1 MREIGQEYDQYVSWH
16 VSSKMPKV
24 PFIST
29 VTGQAIDTKDG
40 MLDAPYWRMNLESP
54 VLFSTGVKTLLQS
67 QESSTSTVLLEIG
80 PHAALAG
87 PLRQILKDVGR
98 EGVPYFSTVM
108 RGEDESKTL
117 LTTAGQLFSQ
127 GIDLRFDAVN
137 PIMGGGQVLPN
148 LPTYPWNRDTRYW
161 HESRLSRETRTS
173 RFPHHPLL
181 GSRVVAVGNMEP
193 TWRNLVQPDNSKIRW
208 CSDHKVGGDVVL
220 PATAYLAMA
229 AEAIRQISVLDDGLH
244 GKDHHVAEVSLRQV
258 TVPSALVLD
267 NVSPVEMILSL
278 RPYKLTNSLDSAWYE
293 FHISSYSQTSASWT
307 KRCFGQVRAG
317 TSDDEADLKPREPI
331 RSLTRKLSSRGWYKS
346 LRDLGMGYGP
356 QFQGLSHISADPV
369 QHRAVADI
377 KVDTVPAPE
386 GGESETDLYKY
397 YHPTSTDAGMQL
409 FFAAQAHGQARSLR
423 SKSLPNHIG
432 SAVLRHMPT
441 GITASASASASASPL
456 VAEALLEVLPNGA
469 MIGTCTA
476 VDDAGRTAFQLR
488 DVRFTPLDDR
498 DDLDRHRHKD
508 PHAGG
513 RVAWRPDIDFLPVAS
528 LITGRMNKVR
538 ELYPLLQRLLLVCCI
553 DAHAHLGHICTPDE
567 TPHLRKFQAWINNQA
582 AQAESSGTYPLVD
595 PALVHEL
602 LCLSDEARAARV
614 AEYLAAVAATEYAA
628 IGNLVGRVFGSLGEL
643 YRGTVTGVEVLRRR
657 RQADDHSDGDGD
669 SNEDESS
676 SLLHRVYD
684 LANATAWDYGPFL
697 RLLRHRTPALRVLEV
712 GAGTGGTT
720 EVILAGLRETGAFLS
735 YTYTDISAGFFSDA
749 KERFKRYGPQMIFKT
764 LDLTKDP
771 ANQGF
776 GSGSYDLVVAANV
789 VHATPHLHTAL
800 ANLRTLLRPNGRLL
814 LQEMSMQVKW
824 INFIM
829 VSMSLVFFFCL
840 AFGGQVIPMDMN

>member
-1 MREIGQEYDQYVSWH
+1 MRELGQKYEQHVSRH
-16 VSSKMPKV
+16 VSSRAPKV

-29 VTGQAIDTKDG
+29 VTGQAIDNTSG

-67 QESSTSTVLLEIG
+67 QESSTNVVLVEIG

-98 EGVPYFSTVM
+98 DGDPYLSTVM
-108 RGEDESKTL
+108 RGEDECKTL
-117 LTTAGQLFSQ
+117 LTAAGQLFSH
-127 GIDLRFDAVN
+127 GIDIRFDAVN
-137 PIMGGGQVLPN
+137 PIIGGGRVLPN

-161 HESRLSRETRTS
+161 HESRLSRGARTS
-173 RFPHHPLL
+173 SFPHHPLL
-181 GSRVVAVGNMEP
+181 GSRVAAVGDMEP
-193 TWRNLVQPDNSKIRW
+193 TWRNLIQPDNSKIPW
-208 CSDHKVGGDVVL
+208 CGDHKVGGDVVL

-229 AEAIRQISVLDDGLH
+229 AEAIRQVSVSDGGHHDH
-244 GKDHHVAEVSLRQV
+244 GAAEVSLRQV

-278 RPYKLTNSLDSAWYE
+278 RPHKLTNSLDSAWYE

-307 KRCFGQVRAG
+307 RRCFGQARAG
-317 TSDDEADLKPREPI
+317 INDDEAQTQPREPI

-356 QFQGLSHISADPV
+356 QFQGLSRISADPI
-369 QHRAVADI
+369 HYRAVANI
-377 KVDTVPAPE
+377 KVDTVTVQE
-386 GGESETDLYKY
+386 SGESETELYRY
-397 YHPTSTDAGMQL
+397 YHPASTDAGLQL

-423 SKSLPNHIG
+423 SKSLPTYIG
-432 SAVLRHMPT
+432 SAVLRHMPADT
-441 GITASASASASASPL
+441 VASAGASPL
-456 VAEALLEVLPNGA
+456 LAEATLDVLPSGA

-488 DVRFTPLDDR
+488 DVRFMPLDDG
-498 DDLDRHRHKD
+498 DGLDRHHND

-513 RVAWRPDIDFLPVAS
+513 RVAWRPDVDFLPVA
-528 LITGRMNKVR
+528 LLVKGRMNKAR
-538 ELYPLLQRLLLVCCI
+538 DLYPLLQRLVLLCCI
-553 DAHAHLGHICTPDE
+553 DARARLGLMDIPDD
-567 TPHLRKFQAWINNQA
+567 TPHLGKFQAWINDQA
-582 AQAESSGTYPLVD
+582 AKAESSGAYPLVD
-595 PALVHEL
+595 TVLVHEL
-602 LCLSDEARAARV
+602 LGLTEEARAARG

-628 IGNLVGRVFGSLGEL
+628 IGNLVGRVFGALGEL

-657 RQADDHSDGDGD
+657 GDDSDRDHDGDG
-669 SNEDESS
+669 NES

-684 LANATAWDYGPFL
+684 LANATAWDYGGFL

-720 EVILAGLRETGAFLS
+720 EVVLAGLRDTDAFFS

-749 KERFKRYGPQMIFKT
+749 KERFKSHAAQMIFKT

-771 ANQGF
+771 VSQGF
-776 GSGSYDLVVAANV
+776 DPGSYDLVVAANV
-789 VHATPHLHTAL
+789 VHAMPHLCVAL
-800 ANLRTLLRPNGRLL
+800 ANLRKLLRPNGRLL
-814 LQEMSMQVKW
+814 LQELSMQVKW

-829 VSMSLVFFFCL
+829 VSAHGSPSLRTR
-840 AFGGQVIPMDMN
+840 PSSNSH